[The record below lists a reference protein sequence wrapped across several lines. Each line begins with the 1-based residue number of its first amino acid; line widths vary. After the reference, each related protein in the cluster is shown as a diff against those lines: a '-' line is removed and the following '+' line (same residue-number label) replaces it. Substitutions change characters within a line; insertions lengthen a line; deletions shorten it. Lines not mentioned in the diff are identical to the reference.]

1 MKLPFGQIPPGA
13 FDSAFK
19 RPTSQATGLPMGV
32 EQMAKDPA
40 AAHLRGT
47 GLKPGVETQAKQAL
61 SLDQG
66 PMPPMIV
73 NGLAR
78 FTPPTA
84 PENGR
89 AGYTDAGA
97 TPMQFQTPAQSAA
110 GPDPT
115 IMNQALSQSSAAAKA
130 PPPELLNFL
139 PAPAA
144 PFNPLGGMD
153 ARPLSERGGPMA
165 YSAQGEGTT
174 NPNAFR
180 VGQNNSSRGERY
192 LSRIARRGG
201 PDAAYAAT
209 QLAQI
214 EGQRKPAGPDP
225 LKYLDAAQKEREY
238 RAGRA
243 DKETDRATEAM
254 KFRTQQQTTDARRV
268 QDRQWALE
276 DEQRKAAQDKAGQGF
291 SLQPLDPN
299 DPSKGSAIM
308 RGDGTLFNLLPGQ
321 KPEAPPPVLDFQRL
335 PGTADAVPMYGDKP
349 LPGAGMYTE
358 QPGWS
363 VKGLDQFMPKQKAQT
378 PPTEILSYLPDGTLE
393 GRTVRGPLGTVPTQ
407 TVKNPEVKTPSRAAG
422 QTKSGIKFSVK

>member
-1 MKLPFGQIPPGA
+1 MEELAKQGI
-13 FDSAFK
+13 K
-19 RPTSQATGLPMGV
+19 ITGLPAGH
-32 EQMAKDPA
+32 K
-40 AAHLRGT
+40 
-47 GLKPGVETQAKQAL
+47 GVETQAKQAL

-97 TPMQFQTPAQSAA
+97 TPLQFQTPAQSAA

-130 PPPELLNFL
+130 PPPGLLNFL

-243 DKETDRATEAM
+243 DKEADRATEAM
-254 KFRTQQQTTDARRV
+254 KFLTQQQTSDARRV

-276 DEQRKAAQDKAGQGF
+276 DEQRKTSMGYAEDQRKAEAARQTIPITDPITGQPSKTHFMTGNGMILPSPAGQ
-291 SLQPLDPN
+291 PAEVPD
-299 DPSKGSAIM
+299 
-308 RGDGTLFNLLPGQ
+308 
-321 KPEAPPPVLDFQRL
+321 VLSFLRL
-335 PGTADAVPMYGDKP
+335 PGTADAVPMYGDKQ
-349 LPGAGMYTE
+349 LSEAGIYTE

-363 VKGLDQFMPKQKAQT
+363 VKGLNQFMPKQKAQT
-378 PPTEILSYLPDGTLE
+378 PPTEILSYLPDGTLG

-407 TVKNPEVKTPSRAAG
+407 TVKNPEVKPPSRAAG